1 MHGTY
6 VINIDENES
15 IGIHQIAFY
24 VNAENLTYF
33 DSFRVENISI
43 KITKFIGSKNI
54 RTNIYRIQAYNL
66 TMFVYFCIGFID
78 LLF

>member
-1 MHGTY
+1 M
-6 VINIDENES
+6 
-15 IGIHQIAFY
+15 
-24 VNAENLTYF
+24 NAENLTYF

-43 KITKFIGSKNI
+43 KITKFIGNKNI
-54 RTNIYRIQAYNL
+54 RTNIYRIPAYNL

>member
-1 MHGTY
+1 M
-6 VINIDENES
+6 
-15 IGIHQIAFY
+15 
-24 VNAENLTYF
+24 NAENLTYF

-43 KITKFIGSKNI
+43 KITKFIGNKNI

-66 TMFVYFCIGFID
+66 TMFVYFCTGFID

>member
-1 MHGTY
+1 MLKHGAY

-15 IGIHQIAFY
+15 IGIHWTAFS
-24 VNAENLTYF
+24 VNGENLTYF

-54 RTNIYRIQAYNL
+54 YWYWIYW
-66 TMFVYFCIGFID
+66 FIVKKNP
-78 LLF
+78 LS

>member
-1 MHGTY
+1 M
-6 VINIDENES
+6 
-15 IGIHQIAFY
+15 
-24 VNAENLTYF
+24 NAENLTYF

-43 KITKFIGSKNI
+43 KITKFIGNKKT

-66 TMFVYFCIGFID
+66 AMFVYFCIGFID

>member
-1 MHGTY
+1 M
-6 VINIDENES
+6 
-15 IGIHQIAFY
+15 
-24 VNAENLTYF
+24 NAENLTYF